1 MVLAASTL
9 KLQISY
15 AQLLGFVCH
24 ETDKNSYWLHKQ
36 KKNIY
41 IWILKKQRDDMLGK
55 ASVSL
60 LIGFVKYQIY
70 QVKSVPYKMCSIN

>member
-15 AQLLGFVCH
+15 AQLLGFVCQ

-60 LIGFVKYQIY
+60 LIGLVKYQIY